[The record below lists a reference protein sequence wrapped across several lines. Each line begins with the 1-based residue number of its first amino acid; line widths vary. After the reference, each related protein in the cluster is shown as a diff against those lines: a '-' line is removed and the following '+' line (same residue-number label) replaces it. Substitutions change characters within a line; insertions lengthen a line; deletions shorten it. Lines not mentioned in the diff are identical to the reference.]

1 MLETCVSTCPL
12 ARFCARH
19 SINNPLPQMRNT
31 RQTKY
36 RPELEKDC
44 PGYIEPYLDDDD
56 TDT

>member
-1 MLETCVSTCPL
+1 
-12 ARFCARH
+12 
-19 SINNPLPQMRNT
+19 MRNT